1 MSVLHGGGGARVTYT
16 EDTDVHRRIRKL
28 RDDRGYTREQLA
40 ELAGI
45 SAKFLY
51 EIEVKHKGFSARTLK
66 NLADALEVS
75 TDFILTGAER
85 EYSVVASIERIE
97 PRTLEKVDQLI
108 RIAHELC
115 RQTL

>member
-1 MSVLHGGGGARVTYT
+1 MTYT
-16 EDTDVHRRIRKL
+16 EDMEVHRRIRKL

-51 EIEVKHKGFSARTLK
+51 EIEVKNKGFSARTLK